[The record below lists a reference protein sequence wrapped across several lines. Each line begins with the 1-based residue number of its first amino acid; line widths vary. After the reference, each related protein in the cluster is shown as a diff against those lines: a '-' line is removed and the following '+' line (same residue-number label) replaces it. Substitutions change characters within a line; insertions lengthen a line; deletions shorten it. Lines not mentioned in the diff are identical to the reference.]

1 MTSFIKTPAQRAEE
15 AREAKAGAALAAF
28 ATALLLLPL
37 LAFILMLV
45 FGAIHGAF
53 TVWPA
58 IGYGTSVLYILGID
72 LVAFL
77 SKRFRK

>member
-1 MTSFIKTPAQRAEE
+1 M
-15 AREAKAGAALAAF
+15 F